1 MDKLK
6 TGGDSGPIVRLC
18 RLVSRSSVLQ
28 LPSYRHLWVRMQD
41 EVAAGVDRRDFSRR
55 PYRVDNKSSIINHLA
70 ALMGLD
76 ENRRLAFRGLLG
88 IDQTYDAYGT
98 SLELVDELAL
108 LINEDNERLLLQI
121 QTRETCPICETHGD
135 AMLFLEIVDNMGA
148 DRIEQFGRFKIAAL
162 ACRTSTSPVTRSS
175 SPSRRS
181 IWVDKRL
188 KQIKGNN
195 LRLGG
200 LSAIL
205 SGDFWQLMPVKAPM
219 IPRTNMAAESTIMRQ
234 QDAEFLAAIEGLRT
248 QNFRPEHVH
257 ADSREGRPARQ
268 ADLRACVVASWKTA
282 SELDPDVRLIN
293 IRKSWHDHTF
303 DTRIQDYCK
312 EDLHVTVSWK
322 FTLQINNTHKT
333 AHSFMN
339 W

>member
-88 IDQTYDAYGT
+88 IDQTDDAYGT

-108 LINEDNERLLLQI
+108 LINEESERLLLQI
-121 QTRETCPICETHGD
+121 QTRGTCPMWVAPSRIVPLKHEESRYASNSCETHGD
-135 AMLFLEIVDNMGA
+135 AMLFLDIVDSMGA

-162 ACRTSTSPVTRSS
+162 ARRTSTSP
-175 SPSRRS
+175 
-181 IWVDKRL
+181 
-188 KQIKGNN
+188 IKGNN
-195 LRLGG
+195 LMLGG
-200 LSAIL
+200 LSAIP
-205 SGDFWQLMPVKAPM
+205 SGDFWQLMPVKGLALFINSSKDPEDQHG
-219 IPRTNMAAESTIMRQ
+219 RRVYLSFTVCCRLKTIM
-234 QDAEFLAAIEGLRT
+234 
-248 QNFRPEHVH
+248 
-257 ADSREGRPARQ
+257 
-268 ADLRACVVASWKTA
+268 
-282 SELDPDVRLIN
+282 
-293 IRKSWHDHTF
+293 
-303 DTRIQDYCK
+303 
-312 EDLHVTVSWK
+312 
-322 FTLQINNTHKT
+322 
-333 AHSFMN
+333 
-339 W
+339 

>member
-108 LINEDNERLLLQI
+108 LINEENERLLLQI
-121 QTRETCPICETHGD
+121 QTRETCP
-135 AMLFLEIVDNMGA
+135 M
-148 DRIEQFGRFKIAAL
+148 
-162 ACRTSTSPVTRSS
+162 
-175 SPSRRS
+175 
-181 IWVDKRL
+181 
-188 KQIKGNN
+188 
-195 LRLGG
+195 
-200 LSAIL
+200 
-205 SGDFWQLMPVKAPM
+205 
-219 IPRTNMAAESTIMRQ
+219 
-234 QDAEFLAAIEGLRT
+234 
-248 QNFRPEHVH
+248 
-257 ADSREGRPARQ
+257 
-268 ADLRACVVASWKTA
+268 
-282 SELDPDVRLIN
+282 
-293 IRKSWHDHTF
+293 
-303 DTRIQDYCK
+303 
-312 EDLHVTVSWK
+312 
-322 FTLQINNTHKT
+322 
-333 AHSFMN
+333 
-339 W
+339 

>member
-108 LINEDNERLLLQI
+108 LINEENERLLLQI

-205 SGDFWQLMPVKAPM
+205 SGDFWQLMPVKG
-219 IPRTNMAAESTIMRQ
+219 
-234 QDAEFLAAIEGLRT
+234 LALFI
-248 QNFRPEHVH
+248 NSSNDPEDQH
-257 ADSREGRPARQ
+257 GR
-268 ADLRACVVASWKTA
+268 
-282 SELDPDVRLIN
+282 
-293 IRKSWHDHTF
+293 
-303 DTRIQDYCK
+303 
-312 EDLHVTVSWK
+312 
-322 FTLQINNTHKT
+322 
-333 AHSFMN
+333 
-339 W
+339 